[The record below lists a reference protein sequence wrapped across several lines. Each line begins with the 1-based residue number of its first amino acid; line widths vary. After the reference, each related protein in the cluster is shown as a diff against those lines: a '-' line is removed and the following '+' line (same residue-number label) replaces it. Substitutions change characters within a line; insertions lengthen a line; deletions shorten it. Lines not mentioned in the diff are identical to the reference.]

1 MDLRQLAALTAVA
14 DTGTFSAAA
23 DVLHTVQSNVSTHVA
38 RLERE
43 LGVILVDRA
52 AGRLTEEGEVVVARS
67 RRISGELAALVA
79 DVASLRSDVTG
90 GVRLGVIG
98 TTGRWLVPPLL
109 MAMAERHPNVRV
121 SALEGN
127 TTALLPSLASGRLD
141 LALLNL
147 PVDDPDI
154 EVTLLFEEDL
164 IVVAPAGHPLA
175 QRDEVT
181 LVELADHE
189 LLLTPPGTSIRVD
202 LDRAAAAAGVA
213 LRAKAELDGI
223 RLIASLTFEGFG
235 AAVLP
240 ASAAPASLTGEW
252 RRVAISGIGRRQVG
266 LARRR
271 RGLLSAPARA
281 LSAVVVDVVGT
292 ASGAQP
298 GVFPVPT
305 RSRPSS
311 PAGASRQS

>member
-23 DVLHTVQSNVSTHVA
+23 DALHTVQSNVSTHIA

-52 AGRLTEEGEVVVARS
+52 AGRLTEEGDVVVARA
-67 RRISGELAALVA
+67 RRIAGELDALVA
-79 DVASLRSDVTG
+79 DVASLRADVTG
-90 GVRLGVIG
+90 HVHLGVIG

-109 MAMAERHPNVRV
+109 VAMGERHPGVRV

-127 TTALLPSLASGRLD
+127 TTALLPSLTSGRLD

-154 EVTLLFEEDL
+154 EFTRLFEEDL
-164 IVVAPAGHPLA
+164 VVVAPNDHPLA
-175 QRDEVT
+175 ERASVT

-189 LLLTPPGTSIRVD
+189 LLLTPRGTSIRVD
-202 LDRAAAAAGVA
+202 LDAAAAEAGVA
-213 LRAKAELDGI
+213 LAAKAELDGV
-223 RLIASLTFEGFG
+223 RLIASLAFEGFG

-240 ASAAPASLTGEW
+240 ASAIPSYYRGQW
-252 RRVAISGIGRRQVG
+252 RVVGIDGIPRRQVA

-281 LSAVVVDVVGT
+281 LAQVITDVVATSSGT
-292 ASGAQP
+292 QP
-298 GVFPVPT
+298 GVVPT
-305 RSRPSS
+305 LSDPPRPS
-311 PAGASRQS
+311 A